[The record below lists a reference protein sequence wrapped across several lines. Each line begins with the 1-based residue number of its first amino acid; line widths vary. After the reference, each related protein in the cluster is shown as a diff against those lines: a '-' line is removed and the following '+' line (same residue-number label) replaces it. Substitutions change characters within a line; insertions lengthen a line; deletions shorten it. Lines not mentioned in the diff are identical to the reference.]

1 MKESKAINSSLMVLG
16 KVVDA
21 LNAKHPR
28 IPYRDSKLTRLLQ
41 DSLGGKSHACM
52 VLNIAPMPDHYQETY
67 NGLKFASKSRNVFNA
82 PVVNAVYGGSLFE
95 LSFSGPSSC

>member
-21 LNAKHPR
+21 LNAKHHR

-41 DSLGGKSHACM
+41 DSLGGAAKTLM
-52 VLNIAPMPDHYQETY
+52 VCQISPV
-67 NGLKFASKSRNVFNA
+67 LKNVSVL
-82 PVVNAVYGGSLFE
+82 P
-95 LSFSGPSSC
+95 

>member
-21 LNAKHPR
+21 LNAKHHR

-82 PVVNAVYGGSLFE
+82 PVVNAVCVDLTFE
-95 LSFSGPSSC
+95 CSPSNASCS